1 MEVANLIISVLSL
14 VVNIMMLRNVEKI
27 VKSVRITNGDNN
39 KNAEQKSY
47 GIGNEQSIQ
56 Q

>member
-1 MEVANLIISVLSL
+1 MEIANLIIGVLSL

-27 VKSVRITNGDNN
+27 VNSVRITNGDDN
-39 KNAEQKSY
+39 KDAKQNSY
-47 GIGNEQSIQ
+47 GIGNKQSIQ